1 MTRKSTRFAA
11 MLASA
16 AAFSMVATPAF
27 ANHDWGWG
35 NRNRDRVDAGDV
47 ITGILIIG
55 GIAAIASAAS
65 KKDKQKRY
73 ERRDRDDR
81 DNGDYYERDQ
91 DRDGGRDERP
101 EWQDGTGIN
110 GAINRCL
117 SEVSRGSN
125 RQGEVDSVSRDGE
138 GWRVQGRSG
147 GGNFT
152 CVIDRNGRIRNVE
165 VG

>member
-1 MTRKSTRFAA
+1 MTRKTTRFAT

-16 AAFSMVATPAF
+16 AAFSMVATPAM
-27 ANHDWGWG
+27 ANHGWGWG
-35 NRNRDRVDAGDV
+35 GRHRDRVDAGDV

-81 DNGDYYERDQ
+81 DNGDYYERDE
-91 DRDGGRDERP
+91 GRDDRP
-101 EWQDGTGIN
+101 EWQEGTGIN

-117 SEVSRGSN
+117 GEVSRGPDG
-125 RQGEVDSVSRDGE
+125 QGEVDSVSRDGD
-138 GWRVQGRSG
+138 GWRVQGRSAG
-147 GGNFT
+147 GEFT
-152 CVIDRNGRIRNVE
+152 CTIDRNGRIRNIE

>member
-1 MTRKSTRFAA
+1 MTRRTTRFAA

-16 AAFSMVATPAF
+16 AALSMIATPAM
-27 ANHDWGWG
+27 ANHGWGWG
-35 NRNRDRVDAGDV
+35 WDGGRHRDRVDAGDV

-65 KKDKQKRY
+65 NKDKQKRY

-81 DNGDYYERDQ
+81 DDGDYYERDN
-91 DRDGGRDERP
+91 GGDNRP
-101 EWQDGTGIN
+101 QWQDGSGIN

-117 SEVSRGSN
+117 GEVSRGSD
-125 RQGEVDSVSRDGE
+125 RQGEVDSVSRDGD
-138 GWRVQGRSG
+138 GWRVQGRSA

-152 CVIDRNGRIRNVE
+152 CTIDRSGRIRNVE